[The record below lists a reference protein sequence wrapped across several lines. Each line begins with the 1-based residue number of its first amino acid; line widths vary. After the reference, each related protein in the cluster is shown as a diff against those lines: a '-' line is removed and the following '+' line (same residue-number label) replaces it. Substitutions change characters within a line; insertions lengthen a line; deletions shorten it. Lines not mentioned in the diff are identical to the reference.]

1 MSYIAGIL
9 WGTPLV
15 VLLLGGGLFFTAYC
29 RFTPFRYFRHAI
41 EILTGKFDKDDDP
54 GQISHFEA
62 LSSALASTV
71 GMGNIS
77 GVAIAIH
84 TGGPGAIFWMWVTAI
99 IGMSTKF
106 FTCTLAVLF
115 RGKDDNGDIQG
126 GPMYFIEQG
135 LGKRF
140 KPLAIFFIFAGMF
153 ASFTFFQANQLTQ
166 IIRDFVYV
174 PQGIF
179 VNSSF
184 IGNAIT
190 GLIIALIVASVIF
203 GGIQR
208 IAKVASKLVPIMV
221 GLYLFAA
228 LIILILN
235 ISLIPQ
241 IFANILY
248 DAFTGDAIAGGAIG
262 TMIILGVRRGLFS
275 NEAGAGTEALAHG
288 AAKTSEPVR
297 EGLVAML
304 GPFIDTII
312 VCTTTALVI
321 LISGLYTGD
330 SNGVTLTVM
339 AFEKELGIFGR
350 LILFVAV
357 ITFSLS
363 TMFGYS
369 YYGRKCASYLFGS
382 KIKKFYNYIYILVI
396 VIASISTIDIAVNF
410 VDSCYAL
417 MVIPT
422 MVGTILLSPKV
433 MSASKEYFSKVDL

>member
-1 MSYIAGIL
+1 MSEFVNILDKTMSYIAGIL

-140 KPLAIFFIFAGMF
+140 KPLAIFFSFAGMF

-179 VNSSF
+179 VNSLF

-228 LIILILN
+228 LIL
-235 ISLIPQ
+235 SLIH
-241 IFANILY
+241 I
-248 DAFTGDAIAGGAIG
+248 
-262 TMIILGVRRGLFS
+262 
-275 NEAGAGTEALAHG
+275 
-288 AAKTSEPVR
+288 
-297 EGLVAML
+297 
-304 GPFIDTII
+304 
-312 VCTTTALVI
+312 
-321 LISGLYTGD
+321 
-330 SNGVTLTVM
+330 
-339 AFEKELGIFGR
+339 
-350 LILFVAV
+350 
-357 ITFSLS
+357 
-363 TMFGYS
+363 
-369 YYGRKCASYLFGS
+369 
-382 KIKKFYNYIYILVI
+382 
-396 VIASISTIDIAVNF
+396 
-410 VDSCYAL
+410 
-417 MVIPT
+417 
-422 MVGTILLSPKV
+422 
-433 MSASKEYFSKVDL
+433 